1 MGYSVPITTYNRHRS
16 SVAVTTLCLYTSYY
30 HDRNMARTD
39 SFFIR
44 ASVLTNGTDY
54 NQSAID
60 LGAYVDALGKSVLRI
75 HNISVQ
81 YGTPMEVI
89 GVPGAGNTSSV
100 AFQLTTQ
107 SQSAM
112 VDLTNR
118 SVVSSG
124 KLILAASQD
133 TELILINDQLDVG
146 PQDFTDGYL
155 IAVEQMYLGV
165 DQRSTITAQV
175 SVVLECTVET
185 MTQAAAMALALSQQ

>member
-1 MGYSVPITTYNRHRS
+1 
-16 SVAVTTLCLYTSYY
+16 
-30 HDRNMARTD
+30 MARTD

-44 ASVLTNGTDY
+44 ASTTTDTTNFA
-54 NQSAID
+54 QSAID

-81 YGTPMEVI
+81 YGAPMEVLGI
-89 GVPGAGNTSSV
+89 PAAGNTANV

-112 VDLTNR
+112 VPLTNR

-124 KLILAASQD
+124 KLLLATTDVD
-133 TELILINDQLDVG
+133 TLALANDHLDVG

-165 DQRSTITAQV
+165 DQAV
-175 SVVLECTVET
+175 NSVTEISIVLECTVET

>member
-1 MGYSVPITTYNRHRS
+1 
-16 SVAVTTLCLYTSYY
+16 
-30 HDRNMARTD
+30 MARTD

-44 ASVLTNGTDY
+44 ASTLTDGTNY
-54 NQSAID
+54 AESAID

-81 YGTPMEVI
+81 YGSPLEIIGTPAN
-89 GVPGAGNTSSV
+89 GTHTPTAY
-100 AFQLTTQ
+100 QLTTQ
-107 SQSAM
+107 SQTQM

-124 KLILAASQD
+124 RL
-133 TELILINDQLDVG
+133 EVG
-146 PQDFTDGYL
+146 SDIDGSLNLLEDNVDLSPQDFTDGYL

-165 DQRSTITAQV
+165 DQGFNSVSQI

>member
-1 MGYSVPITTYNRHRS
+1 
-16 SVAVTTLCLYTSYY
+16 
-30 HDRNMARTD
+30 MARTD

-44 ASVLTNGTDY
+44 ASTSTDTTNFAQT
-54 NQSAID
+54 ALD

-89 GVPGAGNTSSV
+89 GLPAAGNTSAV

-124 KLILAASQD
+124 KLLLATSQAD
-133 TELILINDQLDVG
+133 ELLIANDHLDVG

-165 DQRSTITAQV
+165 DQQNTAVTQI